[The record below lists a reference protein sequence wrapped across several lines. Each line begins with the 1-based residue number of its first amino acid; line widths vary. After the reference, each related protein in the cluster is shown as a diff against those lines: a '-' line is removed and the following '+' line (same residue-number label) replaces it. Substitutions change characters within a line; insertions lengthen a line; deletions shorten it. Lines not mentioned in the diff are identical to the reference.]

1 MRTQGAAAHHGFGKS
16 EVTEL
21 QVQAEV
27 QDNVQAL
34 PWVPTR
40 RSPFAKTHCQDPQRF
55 CLQVAVHD
63 DRILRVEVED
73 SFCQL
78 KAPGSPG
85 DALKRSQEL
94 VDLDLCKV
102 GAYWCSGAALA
113 NETDFQSHCCDFHPH
128 LSDGSCS
135 LRTCRR

>member
-1 MRTQGAAAHHGFGKS
+1 MGPH
-16 EVTEL
+16 
-21 QVQAEV
+21 
-27 QDNVQAL
+27 
-34 PWVPTR
+34 R
-40 RSPFAKTHCQDPQRF
+40 RSPFAKSHYHCFQRF

-94 VDLDLCKV
+94 VDLGSVRLV
-102 GAYWCSGAALA
+102 HIGAVEQPWPMKLISRATAA
-113 NETDFQSHCCDFHPH
+113 TFT
-128 LSDGSCS
+128 
-135 LRTCRR
+135 RI